1 MKTEFD
7 KSSERE
13 IHITRGFK
21 APREQVWEMYSQ
33 AELLKHWWGPEGW
46 TLPACELDFRV
57 GGVWFYC
64 MAGPD
69 DMTSCGKAT
78 YLEIEAPRRLVYTDE
93 FADAD
98 GKALDSFPVAHI
110 TVEFSEENGRTTVR
124 SVVRY
129 DRQEQRDA
137 IVEMGAEA
145 GIDQTLNRLEAYLQS
160 TA

>member
-1 MKTEFD
+1 MKTLFD
-7 KSSERE
+7 KSSECE
-13 IHITRGFK
+13 IHVTRGFD
-21 APREQVWEMYSQ
+21 ASRQRIWEMYTQ
-33 AELLKHWWGPEGW
+33 AEHLKHWWGPEGW
-46 TLPACELDFRV
+46 TLPVCELDFRL

-78 YLEIEAPRRLVYTDE
+78 YLEIDPPRRLVYTDA

-98 GKALDSFPVAHI
+98 GRVLDSFPEAHI
-110 TVEFSEENGRTTVR
+110 TVEFSEDDGRTTVL

-129 DRQEQRDA
+129 DTQEQRDQ

-145 GIDQTLNRLEAYLQS
+145 GIDQTLDRLEAYLES
-160 TA
+160 AG

>member
-1 MKTEFD
+1 MKTDFD
-7 KSSERE
+7 KSSECE
-13 IHITRGFK
+13 IHITRGFD
-21 APREQVWEMYSQ
+21 ASRRRIWEMYTQ
-33 AELLKHWWGPEGW
+33 AEHLKHWWGPTGW
-46 TLPACELDFRV
+46 TLPVCELDFRL

-69 DMTSCGKAT
+69 DMSSCGKAT
-78 YLEIEAPRRLVYTDE
+78 YLEIEAPGRLVYTDE

-98 GKALDSFPVAHI
+98 GKTLDTFPTAHI
-110 TVEFSEENGRTTVR
+110 TVEFGEDNGRTTVR

-129 DRQEQRDA
+129 DTREQRDQ

-145 GIDQTLNRLEAYLQS
+145 GIDQTLNRLEAYLEA